1 MAKIVPFEKGHSWA
15 KMSILIK
22 VYKQIQTNFNENQRN
37 VLWEDIS
44 HIFSKHTIAVL
55 AFFLAFF
62 ILRRKAGLGHSWA
75 KMCSLIK
82 GFFPHAGL
90 YKPHEAELKIK
101 QAKKKQTQ
109 NANKQI

>member
-22 VYKQIQTNFNENQRN
+22 VYKQIQTNLNENQRK

-44 HIFSKHTIAVL
+44 HIFAKHAIVVL

-62 ILRRKAGLGHSWA
+62 HLVEKSWA
-75 KMCSLIK
+75 GTFLGKNVL
-82 GFFPHAGL
+82 FD
-90 YKPHEAELKIK
+90 
-101 QAKKKQTQ
+101 
-109 NANKQI
+109 